1 MSLLGQSRHI
11 QRTPKTNFV
20 RYAPNSDHSMAEF
33 VCRLSANRD
42 RCTAANCIV
51 VRSHRWRDGTQR
63 ETASRRP
70 LQNPIRCFDQAAAI
84 AAEFLFVQAYSVG
97 HDEASAGPYLAT
109 TLEQRV
115 GMSHSIWKKDAL
127 YTLAIPAMS
136 MSADALVRVEKA
148 RTEAVPIPM
157 ISGLAQPEATGIGF
171 GGQQGSGQQ
180 ECHEGCEHTKL
191 THVSYP

>member
-1 MSLLGQSRHI
+1 MSAV
-11 QRTPKTNFV
+11 TPIATHFCGAAK
-20 RYAPNSDHSMAEF
+20 
-33 VCRLSANRD
+33 LRD
-42 RCTAANCIV
+42 VPIATFRAAANSILI
-51 VRSHRWRDGTQR
+51 RSHRWRDGTQR